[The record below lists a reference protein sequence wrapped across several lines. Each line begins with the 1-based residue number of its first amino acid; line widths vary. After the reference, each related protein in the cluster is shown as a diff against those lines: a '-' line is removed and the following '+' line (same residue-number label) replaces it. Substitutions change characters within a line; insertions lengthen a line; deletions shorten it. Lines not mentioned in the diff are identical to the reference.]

1 MKFSTPFSTCLFL
14 AAALAA
20 APASI
25 PAAEQEEA
33 LPNRFRFER
42 ANRTYR
48 DVAPELATFEQG
60 DLAVRFGSPRN
71 ALTLRDHL
79 LRLEPG
85 AGGSHAAELTVEVE
99 GEGWLVADVT
109 IGTLTRRLEDEVRVP
124 RQKKTLEGRARLAR
138 VEGGYRI
145 TPEQLPRRVEVA
157 VRSGVGGR
165 LLALCDSMARLPGLA
180 LDCSGVEQAVTTL
193 VVELPDAGESYLL
206 PAEALTRDERRVLDD
221 YLERSAK

>member
-1 MKFSTPFSTCLFL
+1 VKLSIRFSTCLFL
-14 AAALAA
+14 AALLVSPSAKL
-20 APASI
+20 PAQ
-25 PAAEQEEA
+25 PEEA
-33 LPNRFRFER
+33 PPNRFRFER

-48 DVAPELATFEQG
+48 DLAPELATFEQG
-60 DLAVRFGSPRN
+60 DLAVRFSSPRN

-85 AGGSHAAELTVEVE
+85 AGGSHAAELTLEIE

-109 IGTLTRRLEDEVRVP
+109 MGAVVRRLEDEVHVP

-138 VEGGYRI
+138 AEGGYRI

-157 VRSGVGGR
+157 VRSGVGDR
-165 LLALCDSMARLPGLA
+165 LLALCESMARLPGLA
-180 LDCSGVEQAVTTL
+180 VDCSGVERAVSTL
-193 VVELPDAGESYLL
+193 VVDLPEAGESYLL
-206 PAEALTRDERRVLDD
+206 PAETLTRDERRVLDE